1 MNSMKHFEFRDKNYD
16 DKKIVI
22 EITEDSID
30 IAIFDIT
37 EVGRDPIQM
46 KRENGYTSAV
56 ILKEDLETPRLV
68 IKDGE

>member
-46 KRENGYTSAV
+46 KRENVYTSAV
-56 ILKEDLETPRLV
+56 ILKEDLETARLV

>member
-1 MNSMKHFEFRDKNYD
+1 MNSMKHFEFRDQNYD

-56 ILKEDLETPRLV
+56 ILKEDLETARLV